1 MLVSDKLKK
10 ELDNFLLGLTISI
23 FLLTG
28 KLYLFQKR
36 YQTYAT
42 SYP

>member
-28 KLYLFQKR
+28 TLYFFQ
-36 YQTYAT
+36 
-42 SYP
+42 